1 MREERWRRY
10 LLEEGVDEMER
21 WIRDALS
28 QGVRVVQG
36 NVDNRN
42 PQRGGGGYGNLD
54 LTDSN

>member
-21 WIRDALS
+21 WIRHALS
-28 QGVRVVQG
+28 QGVRVVRG

-42 PQRGGGGYGNLD
+42 PQRERGGEGMGI
-54 LTDSN
+54 